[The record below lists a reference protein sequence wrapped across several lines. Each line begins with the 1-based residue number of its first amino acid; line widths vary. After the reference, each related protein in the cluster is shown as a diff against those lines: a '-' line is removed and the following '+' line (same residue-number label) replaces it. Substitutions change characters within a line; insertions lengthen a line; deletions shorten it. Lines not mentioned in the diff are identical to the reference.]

1 MLKAFLSLL
10 AVAVLS
16 GCASQ
21 SLSQYED
28 QGPEF
33 VPEQFFNGPLKA
45 YGMVTDR
52 SGAVTRR
59 FVADID
65 AYWVDGVGTLDE
77 FFVWSDGEEQTR
89 IWTLTPNNDGSY
101 AAVAGDV
108 VAPTTMRVAG
118 NALQMKYQLLL
129 PFGDGE
135 IAVTM
140 DDWMYLIT
148 DDTLINRTNISKF
161 GYNLGEVILTIQQQ

>member
-1 MLKAFLSLL
+1 MYKLLLPVIALL
-10 AVAVLS
+10 ALS

-21 SLSQYED
+21 SLSQYQD
-28 QGPEF
+28 QTPEF
-33 VPEQFFNGPLKA
+33 IPEQFFNGPLTA
-45 YGMVTDR
+45 YGMVTNR
-52 SGAVTRR
+52 SGEVTRR
-59 FVADID
+59 FVAQID

-77 FFVWSDGEEQTR
+77 VFVWSDGEEQTR
-89 IWTLTPNNDGSY
+89 VWTLTPNTDGSY

-108 VAPTTMRVAG
+108 VEPTTMRVAG

-129 PFGDGE
+129 PFGDGD

-161 GYNLGEVILTIQQQ
+161 GFNLGEVILTIQQQ